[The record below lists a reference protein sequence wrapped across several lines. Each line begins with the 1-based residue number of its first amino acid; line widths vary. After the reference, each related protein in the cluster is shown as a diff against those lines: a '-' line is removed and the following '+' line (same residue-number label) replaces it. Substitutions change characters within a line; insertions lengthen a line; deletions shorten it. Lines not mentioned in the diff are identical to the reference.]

1 MSEGTKVL
9 MRRVGLEGLARSM
22 LLPPESKFPHQT
34 LEDAVVNL
42 VALLSA
48 TTNRCAVFAYP
59 EPDRS
64 DALCKK
70 VRSPHVPADAHGRA
84 YCR

>member
-1 MSEGTKVL
+1 MTITTST
-9 MRRVGLEGLARSM
+9 
-22 LLPPESKFPHQT
+22 PPESKSPHQT

-42 VALLSA
+42 VALPSA

-59 EPDRS
+59 EPDPS

-70 VRSPHVPADAHGRA
+70 VRSPHVSADAHGRA